1 MANMKTPTH
10 VVAWVH
16 HGLGD
21 VIMALPMLISL
32 DQQLA
37 EGSRLT
43 VLVKSLNEERLLQLV
58 SWRCRVDYVNLGH
71 YGIWDYRT
79 VLRVGLMLRSRF
91 PDVFIAPHA
100 SAGPL
105 PPLFARLIGAPLS
118 VGPKGP
124 WRGLGFNHG
133 VPQVL
138 CQHKVEY
145 YGEFARQVGLIG
157 PLTTRIEL
165 SIRETEEQAA
175 AQILN
180 VEGQNTSRW
189 IILAPGSSP
198 VELHKRWPAVRYR
211 ELIERLGS
219 LDSDLRIALFGS
231 PPEMPLL
238 KDLAAFIPSGRGRI
252 IAQPNIELSLAL
264 LRRAALLVCGCT
276 GAGHLGAL
284 AGTRILGIYGPTN
297 PSVTAP
303 FTPQFR
309 LLRQNYACAPCYRP
323 GFEHGCGTPVCMT
336 DITVD
341 QVMLAIQAVLRDEP
355 VQKMPQLVTTKATYP
370 LRNTVVV

>member
-1 MANMKTPTH
+1 MKTSTH
-10 VVAWVH
+10 VVVWIH

-21 VIMALPMLISL
+21 VIMALPMLISV
-32 DQQLA
+32 DRQLA

-43 VLVKSLNEERLLQLV
+43 MLVKSIHEERLLQLV
-58 SWRCRVDYVNLGH
+58 PWRCQVEYVNLGY
-71 YGIWDYRT
+71 YGAWNYRA
-79 VLRVGLMLRSRF
+79 VLTVGLMLRSRF

-100 SAGPL
+100 SAGLL
-105 PPLFARLIGAPLS
+105 PPLFARLVGAPRS
-118 VGPKGP
+118 VGPEGL
-124 WRGLGFNHG
+124 WRQLGFTYA
-133 VPQVL
+133 VPQIL
-138 CQHKVEY
+138 GQHKVEY

-157 PLTTRIEL
+157 PLTTHIQL
-165 SIRETEEQAA
+165 TISGANEQAA
-175 AQILN
+175 AQLLN
-180 VEGQNTSRW
+180 LEGQNTSRW
-189 IILAPGSSP
+189 IVLAPGSSP
-198 VELHKRWPAVRYR
+198 VELHKRWPVVRYR
-211 ELIERLGS
+211 ELIERLVG
-219 LDSDLRIALFGS
+219 LNSDLRIALFGS
-231 PPEMPLL
+231 PNEIPLL
-238 KDLAAFIPSGRGRI
+238 KDLAEFIPSGRGRI

-276 GAGHLGAL
+276 GAGHMGAL

-341 QVMLAIQAVLRDEP
+341 QVMLAIQAMLRDEP
-355 VQKMPQLVTTKATYP
+355 VPKMPQLVTTTATHP
-370 LRNTVVV
+370 LRETAVV